1 MATEGLTPEPGVRVG
16 LCVRQGEVT
25 RRAQGQQRLVDKP
38 RVRHIALSAP
48 RSEVPRCSPPSPLGL
63 VGGP

>member
-16 LCVRQGEVT
+16 LCVHQEEET

-38 RVRHIALSAP
+38 RVRRPALSAP
-48 RSEVPRCSPPSPLGL
+48 RSEVPRCSPPSPLTL